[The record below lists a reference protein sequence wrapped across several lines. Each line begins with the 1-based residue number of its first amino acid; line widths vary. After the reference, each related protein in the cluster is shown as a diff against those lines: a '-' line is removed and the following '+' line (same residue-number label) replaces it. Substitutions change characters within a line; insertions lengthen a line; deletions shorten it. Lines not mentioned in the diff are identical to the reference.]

1 MGMTKIR
8 LFLSAL
14 AAGLM
19 MTGAAAPTSAG
30 EAVTVVELF
39 TSQGCNVCPP
49 ADAFLVDLAAME
61 DEEGLIVLGFHV
73 NYWDY
78 LGWADT
84 FAEDITTSRQRGYMD
99 AFSLRSVYTPQI
111 VVDGTVHMA
120 GSDRKA
126 VMSAIMAA
134 QDGRMAAIADPMV
147 VLQEDG
153 LYLSFERARTDLRG
167 KADVWV
173 MLYDRR
179 HDVEVLRGENAGE
192 TITYVNVVRRIDLLG
207 IWNGKKVD
215 FALDM
220 EVLGSGYDGCVV
232 IVQMPGNGP
241 ILAATRIHLGDN
253 AL

>member
-8 LFLSAL
+8 YFLLAL

-19 MTGAAAPTSAG
+19 VAGAAAPASAG

-39 TSQGCNVCPP
+39 TSQGCNACPP
-49 ADAFLVDLAAME
+49 ADALLVDLAAME
-61 DEEGLIVLGFHV
+61 DDEDLIVLGLHV

-84 FAEDITTSRQRGYMD
+84 FADDITTSRQRAYMD

-111 VVDGTVHMA
+111 VVDGTVHMI

-126 VMSAIMAA
+126 VMAAIMAA

-147 VLQEDG
+147 ILQEDG
-153 LYLSFERARTDLRG
+153 LYLSLERAPLDLQG
-167 KADVWV
+167 EADIWV

-192 TITYVNVVRRIDLLG
+192 TIAYVNVVRRIDRLG
-207 IWNGKKVD
+207 VWDGKKVD

-220 EVLGSGYDGCVV
+220 EALSAGYDGCVV
-232 IVQMPGNGP
+232 IVQMAGNGP
-241 ILAATRIHLGDN
+241 ILAATRIRLAD